1 MKTKTIERWGVV
13 DRVNHWLLLVGVLLG
28 VITGL
33 PLYIPE
39 IFGFINRLLPP
50 IALVNSTTGPHLGGA
65 VLLIAAAILHS
76 VHAGV
81 NRQTSMLPTKKD
93 VSDFVAIAK
102 HWFNPSKKYP
112 LLGFHHPGEKAVY
125 WGGAVM
131 GLTLLGISGMVL
143 WFSDTFPAYQT
154 AALVLHDLGFGMVS
168 VLVLG
173 HFLLG
178 MTRKNWPS
186 LKAVFTTGTVPLSWA
201 KLRHPLWTAEAA
213 K

>member
-1 MKTKTIERWGVV
+1 MKHKMIERWGIV

-28 VITGL
+28 VTTGL

-76 VHAGV
+76 VHACV
-81 NRQTSMLPTKKD
+81 KRQTAMLPTRKD

-131 GLTLLGISGMVL
+131 GLVLLGISGMVL
-143 WFSDTFPAYQT
+143 WFSDTFPGYQT
-154 AALVLHDLGFGMVS
+154 GALVLHDLGFGMVS

-186 LKAVFTTGTVPLSWA
+186 LKAVFITGNVPLSWA
-201 KLRHPLWTAEAA
+201 KPRHPLWIAEAA